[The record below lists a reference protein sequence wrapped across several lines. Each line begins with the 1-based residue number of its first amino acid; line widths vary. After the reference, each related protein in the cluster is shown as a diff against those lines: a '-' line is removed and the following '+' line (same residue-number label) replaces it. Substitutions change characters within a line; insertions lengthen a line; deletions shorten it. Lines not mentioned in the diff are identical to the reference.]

1 MPYFDANK
9 VGFSYPLS
17 IKDMYSEDKIN
28 SDDFILG
35 NNILLGNSSTE
46 TNNHLDV
53 LFLLQNEGIIDR
65 KLILPLSYGSDLYR
79 QYVVAEGRKLF

>member
-17 IKDMYSEDKIN
+17 IKDMYSEDKIY

-46 TNNHLDV
+46 TNNH
-53 LFLLQNEGIIDR
+53 
-65 KLILPLSYGSDLYR
+65 
-79 QYVVAEGRKLF
+79 

>member
-1 MPYFDANK
+1 MQIK

-35 NNILLGNSSTE
+35 NNILLGNSPTR
-46 TNNHLDV
+46 N
-53 LFLLQNEGIIDR
+53 
-65 KLILPLSYGSDLYR
+65 
-79 QYVVAEGRKLF
+79 